1 MINLMRKAYISTLLL
16 LFASFSLN
24 GIEANHSGNDTID
37 VQKLYNGRAWKN
49 IYYKIKGDQFLFTT
63 DFITGSVTIDNK
75 EYRNL
80 RLKYDVYNDELISI
94 NDHGIMLQMN
104 KEMIDRF
111 SLNYDGRLYS
121 FKRIG
126 SDTTG
131 SMKGFVN
138 ILYEGKSALYAKYIK
153 EILLLAV
160 ENKYDLFNQ
169 VIRVFFVK
177 DGSVY
182 RINSRREFMGLM
194 KDHKA
199 EVRQF
204 MRSNKIKL
212 SKKIPESFKPVVE
225 YYDKVRQ

>member
-1 MINLMRKAYISTLLL
+1 MYISFIIL
-16 LFASFSLN
+16 LFASISLK
-24 GIEANHSGNDTID
+24 GIESDSSGNDTVD

-49 IYYKIKGDQFLFTT
+49 TYYKIKGDQFLFTT
-63 DFITGSVTIDNK
+63 DFITGNVMIDNR
-75 EYRNL
+75 EYKNL
-80 RLKYDVYNDELISI
+80 RLKYDIYNDELISI
-94 NDHGIMLQMN
+94 NDHGIMIQMN

-111 SLNYDGRLYS
+111 SLNYNGRLYN
-121 FKRIG
+121 FKRID

-138 ILYEGKSALYAKYIK
+138 ILYEGKSALYAKYMK

-169 VIRVFFVK
+169 VIRVFFEK
-177 DGSVY
+177 EGSVY
-182 RINSRREFMGLM
+182 RISNKREFMGLI

-204 MRSNKIKL
+204 MRSNKIRL

>member
-1 MINLMRKAYISTLLL
+1 MIDLMRKTYIPTILL
-16 LFASFSLN
+16 LFASFSLT
-24 GIEANHSGNDTID
+24 GTEANHSGNDTID

-63 DFITGSVTIDNK
+63 DFITGSLTIDNK

-80 RLKYDVYNDELISI
+80 RLKYDIYNDELISI

-111 SLNYDGRLYS
+111 SLNYNDRLYN
-121 FKRIG
+121 FKRID

-138 ILYEGKSALYAKYIK
+138 ILYEGKSALYAKYMK
-153 EILLLAV
+153 EILLLPV

-169 VIRVFFVK
+169 LTRVFFVK

-182 RINSRREFMGLM
+182 RINSRREFMGLV

-204 MRSNKIKL
+204 IRSNKIKL
-212 SKKIPESFKPVVE
+212 SKKIPESFKPVAE

>member
-1 MINLMRKAYISTLLL
+1 MTNLMRRMYISFIIL
-16 LFASFSLN
+16 LFASISLK
-24 GIEANHSGNDTID
+24 GIESDSSGNDTVD

-49 IYYKIKGDQFLFTT
+49 TYYKIKGDQFLFTT
-63 DFITGSVTIDNK
+63 DFITGNVMIDNR
-75 EYRNL
+75 EYKNL
-80 RLKYDVYNDELISI
+80 RLKYDIYNDELISI

-104 KEMIDRF
+104 KELIDRF
-111 SLNYDGRLYS
+111 SLNYNGRSYN
-121 FKRIG
+121 FKRID
-126 SDTTG
+126 SDSTG

-138 ILYEGKSALYAKYIK
+138 ILYEGKSALYVKYMK

-169 VIRVFFVK
+169 VIRVYFEK
-177 DGSVY
+177 EGSVY
-182 RINSRREFMGLM
+182 RISNKREFMGLI

-204 MRSNKIKL
+204 MRSNKIRL

>member
-1 MINLMRKAYISTLLL
+1 MTNLMRRMYISFIIL
-16 LFASFSLN
+16 LFASISLK
-24 GIEANHSGNDTID
+24 GIESDSSGNDTVD
-37 VQKLYNGRAWKN
+37 VQKIYNGRAWKN
-49 IYYKIKGDQFLFTT
+49 TYYKIKGDQFLFTT
-63 DFITGSVTIDNK
+63 DFITGNVMIDNR
-75 EYRNL
+75 EYKNL
-80 RLKYDVYNDELISI
+80 RLKYDIYNDELISI
-94 NDHGIMLQMN
+94 NDHGIMIQMN

-111 SLNYDGRLYS
+111 SLNYNGRLYN
-121 FKRIG
+121 FKRID

-138 ILYEGKSALYAKYIK
+138 ILYEGKSALYAKYMK

-169 VIRVFFVK
+169 VIRVFFEK
-177 DGSVY
+177 EGSVY
-182 RINSRREFMGLM
+182 RISNKREFMGLI

-204 MRSNKIKL
+204 MRSNKIRL

>member
-1 MINLMRKAYISTLLL
+1 MKNLMRKKYISTILI
-16 LFASFSLN
+16 LFASFSLW
-24 GIEANHSGNDTID
+24 GIEANCSGNDTID
-37 VQKLYNGRAWKN
+37 VQKLFNGRAWKN
-49 IYYKIKGDQFLFTT
+49 LYYKIKGDQFLFTP
-63 DFITGSVTIDNK
+63 DFITGNVTIDNR

-80 RLKYDVYNDELISI
+80 RLKYDIYNDELISI

-104 KEMIDRF
+104 KELIDRF
-111 SLNYDGRLYS
+111 SLNYNGRSYN
-121 FKRIG
+121 FKRID
-126 SDTTG
+126 SDSTG

-138 ILYEGKSALYAKYIK
+138 ILYEGKSALYVKYMK

-169 VIRVFFVK
+169 VIRVYFGK
-177 DGSVY
+177 EGSVY
-182 RINSRREFMGLM
+182 RINSKREFMGLI

-204 MRSNKIKL
+204 MRNNKVRL

-225 YYDKVRQ
+225 YYDKMRQ

>member
-1 MINLMRKAYISTLLL
+1 MTNLMRRMYISFIIL
-16 LFASFSLN
+16 LFASISLK
-24 GIEANHSGNDTID
+24 GIESDSSGNDTVD

-49 IYYKIKGDQFLFTT
+49 TYYKIKGDQFLFTT
-63 DFITGSVTIDNK
+63 DFITGNVMIDNR
-75 EYRNL
+75 EYKNL
-80 RLKYDVYNDELISI
+80 RLKYDIYNDELISI
-94 NDHGIMLQMN
+94 NDHGIMIQMN

-111 SLNYDGRLYS
+111 SLNYNGRLYN
-121 FKRIG
+121 FKRID

-138 ILYEGKSALYAKYIK
+138 ILYEGKSALYAKYMK

-169 VIRVFFVK
+169 VIRVFFEK
-177 DGSVY
+177 EGSVY
-182 RINSRREFMGLM
+182 RISSKREFMGLI

-204 MRSNKIKL
+204 MRSNKIRL

>member
-1 MINLMRKAYISTLLL
+1 MTNLMRRMYISFIIL
-16 LFASFSLN
+16 LFASISLK
-24 GIEANHSGNDTID
+24 GIESDSSGNDTVD

-49 IYYKIKGDQFLFTT
+49 TYYKIKGDQFLFTT
-63 DFITGSVTIDNK
+63 DFITGNVMIDNR
-75 EYRNL
+75 EYKNL
-80 RLKYDVYNDELISI
+80 RLKYDIYNDELISI
-94 NDHGIMLQMN
+94 NDHGIMIQMN

-111 SLNYDGRLYS
+111 SLNYNGRLYN
-121 FKRIG
+121 FKRID

-138 ILYEGKSALYAKYIK
+138 ILYEGKSALYAKYMK

-169 VIRVFFVK
+169 VIRVFFEK
-177 DGSVY
+177 EGSVY
-182 RINSRREFMGLM
+182 RISNKREFMGLI

-204 MRSNKIKL
+204 MRSNKIRL